1 MESVQLIGVFP
12 VGPENFL
19 CALLQ
24 RPSSGRC
31 IPVWLPPQEGAEL
44 AGRVSGWAPNRPR
57 PTDALADLIRQS
69 TPGVESIELSSY
81 VDGIMMATTTLAD
94 GTEIDMRASDA
105 LLLASELDV
114 DIAVDETV
122 AAQASVFLSPEDA
135 HRYLQAEIAPVEA
148 EGERES
154 ASGDAQ
160 ADADFEELMRSF
172 GVEESDLG
180 DGGDAEPEQ

>member
-24 RPSSGRC
+24 RPSNGRC

-81 VDGIMMATTTLAD
+81 VDGIMMATT
-94 GTEIDMRASDA
+94 
-105 LLLASELDV
+105 
-114 DIAVDETV
+114 
-122 AAQASVFLSPEDA
+122 
-135 HRYLQAEIAPVEA
+135 
-148 EGERES
+148 
-154 ASGDAQ
+154 
-160 ADADFEELMRSF
+160 
-172 GVEESDLG
+172 
-180 DGGDAEPEQ
+180 